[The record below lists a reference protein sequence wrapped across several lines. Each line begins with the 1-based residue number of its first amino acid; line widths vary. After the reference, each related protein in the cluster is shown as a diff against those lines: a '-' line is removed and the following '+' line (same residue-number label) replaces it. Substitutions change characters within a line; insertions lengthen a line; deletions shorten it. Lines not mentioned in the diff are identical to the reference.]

1 MKALTFV
8 CQGLKFLALLRGA
21 KAFHGC
27 FSKAIHGCFLAQ
39 LCSSSLLI
47 FSRVGRAER
56 GEERR
61 RCAESRELGTQEAE
75 KGTQRVKERHHCGA
89 LEKVRG
95 KGEQTWGSEEEFQR
109 DSEGCCT
116 YGKLR
121 GGGKEPQL
129 LPQVAITDL
138 PAEVARI

>member
-27 FSKAIHGCFLAQ
+27 FLAQ

-47 FSRVGRAER
+47 FSRVVRAER
-56 GEERR
+56 GEEQR

-75 KGTQRVKERHHCGA
+75 KGTQRVKERGHYGA

-95 KGEQTWGSEEEFQR
+95 KGEQTWVVRRSSRETLKDVVHLGS
-109 DSEGCCT
+109 
-116 YGKLR
+116 
-121 GGGKEPQL
+121 
-129 LPQVAITDL
+129 
-138 PAEVARI
+138 